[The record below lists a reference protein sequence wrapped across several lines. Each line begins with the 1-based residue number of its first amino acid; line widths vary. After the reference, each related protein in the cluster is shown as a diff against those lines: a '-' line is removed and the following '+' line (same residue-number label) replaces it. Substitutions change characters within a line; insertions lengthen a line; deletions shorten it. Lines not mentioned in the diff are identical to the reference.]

1 MVTLAQ
7 RLEELRT
14 ERGLS
19 RPALSAELGF
29 PKNAVEKFETGRA
42 TPTRDQMEKMA
53 AYFEVSASY
62 LRGESRDRLQPDGW
76 MDAGYEEEPVEPVSR
91 PERAPKSA
99 SREQGTGFHSFLNSK
114 GVQDMLRSAVLDVLR
129 SPEGQEILRR
139 VIQKELDQRK

>member
-7 RLEELRT
+7 RIESLRT
-14 ERGLS
+14 ERGMS
-19 RPALSAELGF
+19 RPALSAALGF
-29 PKNAVEKFETGRA
+29 SKNAVEKFETGRA

-62 LRGESRDRLQPDGW
+62 LRGESRDRLQQDGW

-91 PERAPKSA
+91 PERAPKST
-99 SREQGTGFHSFLNSK
+99 SREQGAGFHSFLNSK

>member
-7 RLEELRT
+7 RIESLRT
-14 ERGLS
+14 ERGMS
-19 RPALSAELGF
+19 RPALSAALGF
-29 PKNAVEKFETGRA
+29 SKNAVEKFETGRA

-62 LRGESRDRLQPDGW
+62 LRGESRDRLQQDGW

-99 SREQGTGFHSFLNSK
+99 SREQGAGFHSFLNSK

-129 SPEGQEILRR
+129 TPEGQEILRR

>member
-7 RLEELRT
+7 RIESLRT
-14 ERGLS
+14 ERGMS
-19 RPALSAELGF
+19 RPALSAALGF
-29 PKNAVEKFETGRA
+29 SKNAVEKFETGRA

-76 MDAGYEEEPVEPVSR
+76 MEEPVEPVSR

-99 SREQGTGFHSFLNSK
+99 SREQGAGFHSFLNSK